1 MTNVFTGKKITVES
15 KFNTSGFT
23 KNQSTV
29 IKNGYKVIED
39 RTTSNGLGNAA
50 KAATVGTVA
59 GMDAQRNKRP

>member
-1 MTNVFTGKKITVES
+1 MYLLVKKLLSRVQ
-15 KFNTSGFT
+15 FNRSGFT

-50 KAATVGTVA
+50 KAATVGTGA
-59 GMDAQRNKRP
+59 GVDAQRK